1 MTSRIV
7 KALLAAVCTVAL
19 ARPAL
24 AQGVQPPPPPPNGH
38 ILPAQWAVDGS
49 LGFAVPVGDFGT
61 GLNTGLDV
69 MGAAEYRPAATG
81 KIYFRGEIGYS
92 DFGYS
97 GANGSASVWRFGAN
111 ALYDFDTHSA
121 LQVYGIGGIG
131 IYHVSQTLDLCG
143 NAPFYSCSE
152 SATGFGLNLGAGVRY
167 PVKPVQL
174 FFEVRYQI
182 SLTAP
187 FGLGSAPYFPFQ
199 FGVRYLL
206 PR

>member
-7 KALLAAVCTVAL
+7 NALVVAVCTL
-19 ARPAL
+19 AIGSPAL
-24 AQGVQPPPPPPNGH
+24 AQGIQPPPPPPNGH
-38 ILPAQWAVDGS
+38 ILPGQWAVDGS

-69 MGAAEYRPAATG
+69 MGSVEYRPASTG

-97 GANGSASVWRFGAN
+97 GTSGSSSVWRFAAN
-111 ALYDFDTHSA
+111 GLYDFDTHSA
-121 LQVYGIGGIG
+121 LQVYGLAGIG
-131 IYHVSQTLDLCG
+131 LYHVSSTFDLCG
-143 NAPFYSCSE
+143 QAPFYSCSE
-152 SATGFGLNLGAGVRY
+152 SSTGFGLNFGAGVRY
-167 PVKPVQL
+167 PVNPVQL
-174 FFEVRYQI
+174 FFELRYQV
-182 SLTAP
+182 SLSAP
-187 FGLGSAPYFPFQ
+187 FGLGDAPFFPFQ